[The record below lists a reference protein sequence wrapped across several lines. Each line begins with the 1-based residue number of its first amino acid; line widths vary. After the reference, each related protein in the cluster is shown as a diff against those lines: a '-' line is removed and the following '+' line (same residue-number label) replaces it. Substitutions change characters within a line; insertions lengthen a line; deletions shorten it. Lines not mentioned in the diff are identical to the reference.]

1 MKFNG
6 NTLSTRN
13 HKEVRFRRGDEVI
26 TLIVSAVPRRFWDD
40 MRKKGAYK
48 TVTVPEKAIE
58 LRKNIYEKDASGRVL
73 FKPDYEDAKY
83 LEESRKNNSRF
94 GALRI
99 WYGLR
104 LDKSVEWNTVK
115 PEDTAP
121 PEAWAA
127 FADSLAAEVT
137 DPDTG
142 FEDGEIT
149 QIGDAI
155 DACDLFDAAA
165 TTEEKSLENF

>member
-13 HKEVRFRRGDEVI
+13 HKEVRFRRGDQVVV
-26 TLIVSAVPRRFWDD
+26 LIVSAVPRRFWDD

-48 TVTVPEKAIE
+48 TVTVPEKPVE
-58 LRKNIYEKDASGRVL
+58 LRKNIYEMDKNGRVI
-73 FKPDYEDAKY
+73 FKPDYEDVKY
-83 LEESRKNNSRF
+83 LEESRKNNARF

-104 LDKSVEWNTVK
+104 LDKTVEWNSVE
-115 PEDTAP
+115 PDDTAP

-142 FEDGEIT
+142 FEDGEIS

-155 DACDLFDAAA
+155 DACDLFDAAE
-165 TTEEKSLENF
+165 TSEEKSLETF

>member
-1 MKFNG
+1 M
-6 NTLSTRN
+6 
-13 HKEVRFRRGDEVI
+13 I

-40 MRKKGAYK
+40 MRKKGAYR
-48 TVTVPEKAIE
+48 TVTVPEKPVE
-58 LRKNIYEKDASGRVL
+58 LRKNIYEKDGTGRVL